1 MISRSASTITTIS
14 QRGAAMRRQQR
25 ARHGGH
31 RAPAPALYCRT
42 NGCTTFMRLDPE
54 TAIATCPVCRASRRL
69 APDATLSLPH

>member
-25 ARHGGH
+25 ARHDGH
-31 RAPAPALYCRT
+31 RAAAPTLYCRT

-54 TAIATCPVCRASRRL
+54 TAIATCPVCGARRRL
-69 APDATLSLPH
+69 AHGAPLSLPH

>member
-25 ARHGGH
+25 ARRNWH
-31 RAPAPALYCRT
+31 RDAGPELYCRT

-54 TAIATCPVCRASRRL
+54 TGVATCPVCGAARRIERT
-69 APDATLSLPH
+69 TLSLPH

>member
-25 ARHGGH
+25 TRHGGH
-31 RAPAPALYCRT
+31 RAPPPALYCRT

-54 TAIATCPVCRASRRL
+54 TAVATCPVCGASRTL
-69 APDATLSLPH
+69 QPGTPLSLPH

>member
-25 ARHGGH
+25 ARHDGDRTAG
-31 RAPAPALYCRT
+31 PSLYCRT

-54 TAIATCPVCRASRRL
+54 TAIATCPVCGATRRL
-69 APDATLSLPH
+69 PHGGPLSLPH

>member
-25 ARHGGH
+25 ARRNWH
-31 RAPAPALYCRT
+31 RVAGPELYCRT

-54 TAIATCPVCRASRRL
+54 TGVATCPVCGAARRIERT
-69 APDATLSLPH
+69 TLSLPH

>member
-25 ARHGGH
+25 AR
-31 RAPAPALYCRT
+31 RAWGRNEGPALYCRT

-54 TAIATCPVCRASRRL
+54 TAIATCPVCGASRRIESG
-69 APDATLSLPH
+69 ALSLPH